1 MATGLLLLLDDIASI
16 LDDVATLTKV
26 SVEKTA
32 GVLGD
37 DLALN
42 AHQVSG
48 VAPNREL
55 PIVWAVAK
63 GSLVNKAILIPGALA
78 LSSWAAWS
86 ITPLMIGGGAFLC
99 FEGFEK
105 IAHRFLHGKQ
115 DDAAHHAK
123 HHEILSTVEIDVA
136 AAEKDKIK
144 GAVRTDF
151 ILSAEIIVISLGIVE
166 KASFS
171 KRLMVLVGVGLLM
184 TIGVYGLVAAIVK
197 LDDLGMH
204 LITKKSPAA
213 RRAGRFILAAAPYL
227 MKFLTVA
234 GTVAMFLVGGGLLVH
249 KIDFLHE
256 IVEHVSLLAAK
267 ATSLG
272 SIAEKTTGML
282 LETCIGVVAG
292 AVIVVA
298 LTLIRKCLG
307 KNAVTPSAN

>member
-16 LDDVATLTKV
+16 LDDVASLTKV
-26 SVEKTA
+26 SIEKTA

-63 GSLVNKAILIPGALA
+63 GSMVNKAILVPGALA
-78 LSSWAAWS
+78 LSSWASWS
-86 ITPLMIGGGAFLC
+86 ITPLMIVGGTYLC

-105 IAHRFLHGKQ
+105 VAHRFLHGKQ
-115 DDAAHHAK
+115 EDDAHHAK
-123 HHEILSTVEIDVA
+123 HQEILSTLEIDVA
-136 AAEKDKIK
+136 AAEKEKVR

-171 KRLMVLVGVGLLM
+171 KRLMVLVGVAILM

-204 LITKKSPAA
+204 LTSKKSAVA
-213 RRAGRFILAAAPYL
+213 RRIGRFILAAAPNL
-227 MKFLTVA
+227 MKFLSVA

-249 KIDFLHE
+249 NVGFLHDF
-256 IVEHVSLLAAK
+256 VEHLSHFAAQ
-267 ATSLG
+267 APMLG
-272 SIAEKTTGML
+272 SIAQTLTKVL
-282 LETCIGVVAG
+282 LETCIGVAAG
-292 AVIVVA
+292 AVVVA
-298 LTLIRKCLG
+298 IVSLIKVVMKRR
-307 KNAVTPSAN
+307 